1 MSTLKSVNWAL
12 AWRRS
17 IWTVVWAAMMA
28 LLVVMCID
36 LAANQPVIF
45 GIVMLA
51 AFVGSIGLA
60 YTRVSWQNGARATA
74 GAALIVSL
82 LAICTHAFMEA
93 SYWSSVIEQIN
104 QEVTAERAVSD
115 ARAAVAEKRKERY
128 VSSSNGRSAG
138 QIEAELKAAETN
150 VLFARTASCADPT
163 AQASREF
170 CASYFLLK
178 AKHAAAIEAGQLE
191 SVIWSAGTT
200 VETTTK
206 RNLAS
211 IAVMASNIFGGQPE
225 QYTALIVITLVL
237 FTQALLA
244 FALVIG
250 WAPEKPQEAAG
261 ASFQRPISL
270 AGSFA
275 DPAYNSVSVAPGT
288 PMEETRRKM
297 AAMKA
302 ADSFALADHSSALTG
317 KTEEQTP
324 FEKIKSGLEE
334 ALEIV
339 RKDTGTDPDG
349 PGTPAPASEEPKIE
363 EVAARSEKVISLFRD
378 DGKGPETSRGKK
390 KSHKPEG
397 KVESWLGAS
406 TTQVDD
412 PAVKTSS
419 ADCWRSYL
427 AYCDTEGKQPM
438 HRKVFSRKLG
448 VLLGRA
454 SGKGRK
460 RDAKGSVFTGLMIN
474 PVVMTARRRVA

>member
-1 MSTLKSVNWAL
+1 MTTLKSVNWAL

-150 VLFARTASCADPT
+150 VLFARSGSCANAT
-163 AQASREF
+163 AKESRDF
-170 CASYFLLK
+170 CQGYFLLQ
-178 AKHAAAIEAGQLE
+178 AKHAAAVEAGHLE

-211 IAVMASNIFGGQPE
+211 IAVMASSIFGGQPE

-250 WAPEKPQEAAG
+250 WAPEKAREAAG
-261 ASFQRPISL
+261 ATFQRPISL
-270 AGSFA
+270 ASSFA
-275 DPAYNSVSVAPGT
+275 DPAYNSVSVART
-288 PMEETRRKM
+288 PL
-297 AAMKA
+297 KA
-302 ADSFALADHSSALTG
+302 LEKIAGVEAKANPPEIPDSSSEVNASPEPVNETG
-317 KTEEQTP
+317 KTEHGIGQISP
-324 FEKIKSGLEE
+324 NL
-334 ALEIV
+334 
-339 RKDTGTDPDG
+339 DPGG
-349 PGTPAPASEEPKIE
+349 PGTPAPAPEEPKIE
-363 EVAARSEKVISLFRD
+363 EVAARSENVVSLFRD
-378 DGKGPETSRGKK
+378 DGKLPEAKRGKK
-390 KSHKPEG
+390 KNHKPEAKASVWVEDCCSMVEG
-397 KVESWLGAS
+397 RREKSKV
-406 TTQVDD
+406 
-412 PAVKTSS
+412 
-419 ADCWRSYL
+419 CWKSYL
-427 AYCDTEGKQPM
+427 AYCEATDKKPLP
-438 HRKVFSRKLG
+438 RNRFSQQLN
-448 VLLGRA
+448 VLLGQQTG
-454 SGKGRK
+454 SGRK
-460 RDAKGSVFTGLMIN
+460 RDNGGSVFWGLMIN
-474 PVVMTARRRVA
+474 PVMATARRRVA

>member
-1 MSTLKSVNWAL
+1 MTTLKSVNWAL

-150 VLFARTASCADPT
+150 VLFARSGSCANAT
-163 AQASREF
+163 AKESRDF
-170 CASYFLLK
+170 CQGYFLLQ
-178 AKHAAAIEAGQLE
+178 AKHAAAVEAGHLE

-211 IAVMASNIFGGQPE
+211 IAVMASSIFGGQPE

-250 WAPEKPQEAAG
+250 WAPEKAREAAG
-261 ASFQRPISL
+261 ATFQRPISL
-270 AGSFA
+270 ASSFA
-275 DPAYNSVSVAPGT
+275 DPAYNSVSVART
-288 PMEETRRKM
+288 PL
-297 AAMKA
+297 KA
-302 ADSFALADHSSALTG
+302 L
-317 KTEEQTP
+317 
-324 FEKIKSGLEE
+324 EKIAGVKVGEENFVDPSGKPDATTLSAMES
-334 ALEIV
+334 AP
-339 RKDTGTDPDG
+339 DPDG
-349 PGTPAPASEEPKIE
+349 PGTPAPAPEEPKIE
-363 EVAARSEKVISLFRD
+363 EVAEDRANVLPFKTSHDTQAEWKIEKHKRD
-378 DGKGPETSRGKK
+378 RANENSVTRWLRDRTSPLGDNQRGKPAHELLPDYLKYCRQRGETALSKRKFSTVLRGELDLPKLRGADGKR
-390 KSHKPEG
+390 KSAALRFPIELLAE
-397 KVESWLGAS
+397 VAS
-406 TTQVDD
+406 
-412 PAVKTSS
+412 
-419 ADCWRSYL
+419 
-427 AYCDTEGKQPM
+427 
-438 HRKVFSRKLG
+438 
-448 VLLGRA
+448 
-454 SGKGRK
+454 
-460 RDAKGSVFTGLMIN
+460 AK
-474 PVVMTARRRVA
+474 RRVA